1 MSTTKTK
8 RAGKA
13 VADASRKQRSTAR
26 DEAKAKKLAQ
36 EMAKTPAGKT
46 MKIDVSVNGSA
57 FQSPDEKALQDHRQ
71 KVLLDALEV
80 LCTEDI
86 CTISLLQRRLHI
98 GYSAANEL
106 INRLVS
112 ERYADWVEKGGCKAT
127 AETMENWNNAG
138 KEMGIAETRTTDKS
152 DASRQPLLLKAID
165 SLCSVDTLE
174 PSVLEGR
181 YGVSRAE
188 ATGLIDLLCAL
199 GHATPE
205 GNGCRATAATMEA
218 FRASKRASRQ
228 KETTA
233 TVQLSGG
240 PAVPMDDVEAA
251 VAGKPSTPEAR
262 QFVEG
267 VKEMVGGVAK
277 ASDADAKAERASV
290 LLSIP
295 TDIGKVASDDAGGR
309 YAIGDVAVV
318 STPDTGRTFLLAT
331 NGWMLACA
339 DCQQITEGPILE
351 EGVEAIWVPKD
362 FARTDGKNAG
372 EITLRRGNKRD
383 LFDSGLFWV
392 RVKDGTPIGKFAA
405 QPTGIQF
412 PAVSHLFRSVDDDL
426 QFAVDAEDLALLAK
440 AVNGVG
446 APGRSVVV
454 LSVSR
459 SKSNESVMVIGDSGM
474 AVLMPKEA
482 SIGQYVAGYRSRRA
496 GVIGA
501 AASASVVMKK
511 TSGAGD
517 EGKLFDPEHDDD
529 EL

>member
-138 KEMGIAETRTTDKS
+138 KEMGIAETRTTVK
-152 DASRQPLLLKAID
+152 
-165 SLCSVDTLE
+165 
-174 PSVLEGR
+174 
-181 YGVSRAE
+181 
-188 ATGLIDLLCAL
+188 
-199 GHATPE
+199 
-205 GNGCRATAATMEA
+205 
-218 FRASKRASRQ
+218 
-228 KETTA
+228 
-233 TVQLSGG
+233 LSGG
-240 PAVPMDDVEAA
+240 PAVPLEQVEAA

-262 QFVEG
+262 QFVKGLEQ
-267 VKEMVGGVAK
+267 MVGGSAK
-277 ASDADAKAERASV
+277 AGDADVKAERASV

-426 QFAVDAEDLALLAK
+426 QFAVDAEDLAVLAK
-440 AVNGVG
+440 AINGVG